1 MRWNQ
6 VDKSFNLESLKG
18 KVVTNIEAEYEGDTC
33 KSLLLELDGSPI
45 AIKVSWETLR
55 LMIPQK
61 IYRVT
66 GKIPVGN
73 LFATIDPIDNATES
87 EAKSALK
94 DLLDEHPSF
103 EGGIEIINA

>member
-18 KVVTNIEAEYEGDTC
+18 KVVTNIESEYEGDTC
-33 KSLLLELDGSPI
+33 KSLLLELDGSPLCV
-45 AIKVSWETLR
+45 KFSWETLK
-55 LMIPQK
+55 LMTPQK
-61 IYRVT
+61 TYRIT

-73 LFATIDPIDNATES
+73 LFATIDPIDKATED
-87 EAKSALK
+87 EAKAALE
-94 DLLDEHPSF
+94 DLLLEHPAF